1 MIMTTVTLDRDK
13 IYEGNLIL
21 VNEKNHIRKAAD
33 IQLVP
38 ADEKRHDILLEA
50 KAAEALKILLN
61 EISAG
66 ESIVCVSGYRSLAEQ
81 TEIYED
87 SLRENGDVFTRK
99 FVALPGRS
107 EHQSGLAIDLGLN
120 ADSVDFIC
128 PDFPHSGICQRFREK
143 AAKFGF
149 IQRYEKGK
157 EKITGI
163 SCEPWHFRYTG
174 LPHSE
179 VIKQRE
185 LALEEYIDFIKNCS
199 SEYPLEFQNTCI
211 YYVPASEGLTE
222 INLPED
228 KAYQISG
235 NNKDGFIVTVRR

>member
-1 MIMTTVTLDRDK
+1 MQAA
-13 IYEGNLIL
+13 LIL
-21 VNEKNHIRKAAD
+21 S
-33 IQLVP
+33 VP
-38 ADEKRHDILLEA
+38 TFHT
-50 KAAEALKILLN
+50 
-61 EISAG
+61 AG
-66 ESIVCVSGYRSLAEQ
+66 C
-81 TEIYED
+81 
-87 SLRENGDVFTRK
+87 
-99 FVALPGRS
+99 
-107 EHQSGLAIDLGLN
+107 
-120 ADSVDFIC
+120 
-128 PDFPHSGICQRFREK
+128 FREK

-157 EKITGI
+157 EKVTGI